1 MTFLPVVE
9 RELRVAS
16 RRGWT
21 YWGRTLAAA
30 LALAVVS
37 WITWFAGHQ
46 APAQLGIELFVVSS
60 VLAFA
65 FAAFAGVTFSS
76 DSVAAERREGTL
88 GLLFLTDLRGHDVA
102 LGKLSA
108 SSLGCVFCLL
118 AALPVLALS
127 ILAGGVTFPEYLR
140 MVLVLLVTLFFS
152 LAAGLLASTLA
163 TDSRRA
169 SGTAVLLT
177 LAIGAGLP
185 GLGGLAWLAGD
196 RLQLPFATRSELYE
210 RWFLWACPATA
221 FATAFDAGY
230 RTHPLRFAAAVGY
243 TGVAGLLCLAAASL
257 RLPRIWQERA
267 RSSPRPGLRR
277 WLFAGPGPWHRARL
291 LAESPL
297 VWLDRRLRLRVLGPW
312 IFLGL
317 SAAAFAGLA
326 LAFGRDWL
334 DAPGYIATSLFLH
347 LSLKT
352 WLASEAP
359 RQFHEDRRSGAM
371 ELLLATPMTTTDFL
385 DGRAR
390 ALRRRFLGPLAA
402 ILAADILFFLGSG
415 ARTSP
420 ESEDEWLAFWLAR
433 MLVLPLDA
441 YALGWTGMWVGLR
454 TRGSRATGQVFARVL
469 TLPWLVLAGFMTL
482 LAILRVPL
490 LGSLFDQWG
499 FKALVGVWLGLGAA
513 VDGYWITRARADLHA
528 RFRELAAQ
536 PPGVRPTN
544 PPAAA

>member
-21 YWGRTLAAA
+21 YWGRSLTAA
-30 LALAVVS
+30 LALAVAT

-60 VLAFA
+60 GLAFA

-76 DSVAAERREGTL
+76 DAIAAERREGTL

-108 SSLGCVFCLL
+108 SSLDCVFCLL

-127 ILAGGVTFPEYLR
+127 LLAGGVTFPEYLR

-177 LAIGAGLP
+177 LALGAGIP
-185 GLGGLAWLAGD
+185 GLGGLVWLAAD
-196 RLQLPFATRSELYE
+196 RLQLPLAKRPELFE

-221 FATAFDAGY
+221 FASAFDAGY
-230 RTHPLRFAAAVGY
+230 RAHPLRFAAAVGY
-243 TGVAGLLCLAAASL
+243 SGVTGMLCLAAASL

-277 WLFAGPGPWHRARL
+277 WFFAAPGPGHRARL

-297 VWLDRRLRLRVLGPW
+297 VWLDRRHRLRVLGPW
-312 IFLGL
+312 FFLGL
-317 SAAAFAGLA
+317 SGALFAGLA

-334 DAPGYIATSLFLH
+334 DAPGYLATSLFLH
-347 LSLKT
+347 LGLKT
-352 WLASEAP
+352 SLASESP

-371 ELLLATPMTTTDFL
+371 ELLLATPLTTPDFL

-390 ALRRRFLGPLAA
+390 ALRRRFLGPLGVV
-402 ILAADILFFLGSG
+402 LAADVLFFLGSG

-433 MLVLPLDA
+433 MLLLPLDA
-441 YALGWTGMWVGLR
+441 YALAWTGMWVGLR
-454 TRGSRATGQVFARVL
+454 TRGSRSTGQVFARVL
-469 TLPWLVLAGFMTL
+469 TLPWLVLAAFMTL
-482 LAILRVPL
+482 LAVLQIPL

-499 FKALVGVWLGLGAA
+499 FKAFVAVWFGLGT
-513 VDGYWITRARADLHA
+513 VIDIHWIARSQADLNAH
-528 RFRELAAQ
+528 FRELAAQ
-536 PPGVRPTN
+536 PPGVRPTA
-544 PPAAA
+544 PAIPA